1 MDPSASSGVDTR
13 TSANAGPQQTIV
25 TIHQEGIIDGQ
36 IVVMEVVTDVRVT
49 VLEEFVIEHGTPVP
63 VMTLGPPATLKGSEP
78 GTTLPTSTLSNSSG
92 DNNVLIYLGGQGQ
105 PSPTQSLLLG
115 KESSAVGVTSA
126 VVAEIV
132 VPLCV
137 VFFCFGL
144 LIAWRVVKNS
154 HKRGGD
160 SNEGSDDGWIDGNDG
175 RSEDGRRDVEAG
187 SATRIPGSGW
197 WMLSRQK
204 RKPQAPAPTSSS
216 SDSASISSS
225 CPSSSSPPHD
235 PTDPD
240 PLLELGLAYPPLD
253 METPSDPFALTFSTS
268 TGHNAGSSFPVEASA
283 PPAEKFAPE
292 INPSMPFLIATD
304 LEKSS
309 LPISPSSPDSELYP
323 HGTSYSSSLHDG
335 FNQSTPAPEA
345 NQHTAIMMN
354 HLHQHTRSAADTILL
369 LESLDAPPPAYTETS
384 VTVISRHLRTDGPE
398 TCAEFQG
405 STRSTYRMPS
415 APPLG
420 VLAMGSEH
428 VVHSAA
434 VSVINSSMQNQAPS
448 SRSSARR
455 RSWSADA
462 SQAWL
467 V

>member
-1 MDPSASSGVDTR
+1 MDPSASRGVNMR
-13 TSANAGPQQTIV
+13 TSTNAGAQQAIAT
-25 TIHQEGIIDGQ
+25 TNQEGIIDGQ
-36 IVVMEVVTDVRVT
+36 IVVMEVVTEVRVT

-63 VMTLGPPATLKGSEP
+63 VMTLGTPATLKGSEHT
-78 GTTLPTSTLSNSSG
+78 GTLSTSTLSNSSG

-115 KESSAVGVTSA
+115 KEASAVGVTSA

-154 HKRGGD
+154 HKRRGD
-160 SNEGSDDGWIDGNDG
+160 SNQGSDDDEIDGN
-175 RSEDGRRDVEAG
+175 DGRRDVEAG
-187 SATRIPGSGW
+187 SASRIPGSGW
-197 WMLSRQK
+197 WMVSRQK
-204 RKPQAPAPTSSS
+204 RKPQAPATTSSS

-225 CPSSSSPPHD
+225 RSSSSSPPHD

-240 PLLELGLAYPPLD
+240 PLLELGLAYPPLN
-253 METPSDPFALTFSTS
+253 METPSDPFAPTFSAS
-268 TGHNAGSSFPVEASA
+268 AGHNFGSSFPVVASA

-292 INPSMPFLIATD
+292 INPSSMPFLIATD
-304 LEKSS
+304 VEKSS
-309 LPISPSSPDSELYP
+309 LPISPSSSNSELYP
-323 HGTSYSSSLHDG
+323 HGTSYSSSLRDG
-335 FNQSTPAPEA
+335 FNRSIPGEEP
-345 NQHTAIMMN
+345 NQHTAIMMS

-369 LESLDAPPPAYTETS
+369 LESLDAPPPAYTETTS
-384 VTVISRHLRTDGPE
+384 ATVISRHEHTDRRE

-405 STRSTYRMPS
+405 NNRSTYRMPS
-415 APPLG
+415 APPLSALG
-420 VLAMGSEH
+420 MGPEH
-428 VVHSAA
+428 GSHTGA
-434 VSVINSSMQNQAPS
+434 VSVTNSSIQNQAPS

-462 SQAWL
+462 SQAWI